1 MEFPQALFRMPGVEM
16 LDLGGFTT
24 ILAHDEAD
32 REAKFADGFHATQEE
47 ARAAYDAALKAADA
61 PSRAELEQ
69 KATELGITFD
79 GRTKDAKLA
88 AAIDAALKAAA

>member
-24 ILAHDEAD
+24 ALAVDEAD
-32 REAKFADGFHATQEE
+32 RDAKFADGFFPTQEE
-47 ARAAYDAALKAADA
+47 AKAAYDAALKASDA

-69 KATELGITFD
+69 KAAELEVKFD
-79 GRTKDAKLA
+79 RRTSDAKLA
-88 AAIDAALKAAA
+88 AAIDAALKASA